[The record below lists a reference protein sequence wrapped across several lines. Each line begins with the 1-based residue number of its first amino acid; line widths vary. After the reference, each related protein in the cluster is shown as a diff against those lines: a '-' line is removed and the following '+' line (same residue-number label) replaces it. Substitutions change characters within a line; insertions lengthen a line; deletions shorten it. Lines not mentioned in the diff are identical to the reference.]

1 MMTLRRRSL
10 VMVGFLAFA
19 AAAYGIAR
27 RSAPAMVRHVVE
39 QSLIQ
44 KAPADVGEESI
55 RRRLDE
61 LLRETPDGK
70 ARMRTLLRISQ
81 DLEKVQEWTR
91 DEWTRLWPEPES
103 GDPPGIRH

>member
-1 MMTLRRRSL
+1 
-10 VMVGFLAFA
+10 MVL
-19 AAAYGIAR
+19 
-27 RSAPAMVRHVVE
+27 HVVE

-44 KAPADVGEESI
+44 KAPADVGAESI

-61 LLRETPDGK
+61 LLRATPDEK

-81 DLEKVQEWTR
+81 DLEKVQKLTR

-103 GDPPGIRH
+103 GDLPGIRD